1 MSSNSGITE
10 DIPESEMV
18 ESTNLLS
25 NSGEI
30 RKLSLGRTWSIP
42 VNKSGV
48 GSSNSVHE
56 LLECPVCANSMY
68 PPIHQVML
76 SMCFSCYIFSMH
88 SVKKYNKRGRDYHE
102 ECN

>member
-30 RKLSLGRTWSIP
+30 RKLTLGRTWSIP

-76 SMCFSCYIFSMH
+76 SYLCAFPVIFAACK
-88 SVKKYNKRGRDYHE
+88 V
-102 ECN
+102 